1 MFVESQN
8 LADFRWFCN
17 AARHC
22 RRRPGG
28 ENLLQKSAG
37 IAHFASRS
45 TCLILVHQA
54 QNWLWNHPQRR
65 TKHLWAELSIF
76 FFSSPHFRNLL
87 TNRLTLFTK
96 MLYPYPCYVSQD
108 GESVASM
115 TAQDPP
121 GYKQPGVSE
130 EVRNVF
136 QRDTV
141 VCAAVYSFSFMVWS
155 RTCKLLRCLEPPCK
169 EQHCSCDAGA
179 PNEQPL
185 LSLHWLVVIVIFEQL
200 YPK

>member
-1 MFVESQN
+1 MPHAI
-8 LADFRWFCN
+8 ADDDLEVRTCFKNPQGLRTSL
-17 AARHC
+17 HD
-22 RRRPGG
+22 RRVWYLCTKRKIGCEITHNDAPNICGR
-28 ENLLQKSAG
+28 S
-37 IAHFASRS
+37 FA
-45 TCLILVHQA
+45 
-54 QNWLWNHPQRR
+54 
-65 TKHLWAELSIF
+65 IF